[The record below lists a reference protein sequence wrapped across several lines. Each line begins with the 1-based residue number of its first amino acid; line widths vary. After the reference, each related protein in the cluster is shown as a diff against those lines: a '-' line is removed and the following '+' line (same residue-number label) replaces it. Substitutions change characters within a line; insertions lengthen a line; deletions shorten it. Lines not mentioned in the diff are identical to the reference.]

1 MIFSNSAM
9 VGRFDS
15 TIVYF
20 AFDFVTTNLRSRL
33 CLRKKTCYSK
43 SQTIQG
49 AMRLLLYLVP
59 IYKIAKNVL
68 KSVTDIRLF
77 FTRLREA

>member
-20 AFDFVTTNLRSRL
+20 AFDFVTTNFRSRL
-33 CLRKKTCYSK
+33 CLLKKYSYSK

-59 IYKIAKNVL
+59 IYKIANNVL